1 FNGQT
6 YNYPDPVGDDK
17 GPRAGYTYPMD
28 ATFGHQMDITNL
40 RVEVG
45 QTTMN
50 LSFTMADFST
60 VWNPQNG
67 FDHVYFNIFF
77 SLPGGGGATVM
88 PKLSASV
95 PAGFSWQ
102 FNQFSGGF
110 DNVMY
115 TSQGATA
122 DKYGEISVAPT
133 IKADANAKTITFGYD
148 RNNFG
153 IASWSGVK
161 IYVSTWDFDGIGRIF
176 RPLTKDG
183 GQWRM
188 GGGGPPYTPDATD
201 PTVLYS
207 NDPKIMD
214 DMPVITIP

>member
-1 FNGQT
+1 
-6 YNYPDPVGDDK
+6 
-17 GPRAGYTYPMD
+17 
-28 ATFGHQMDITNL
+28 
-40 RVEVG
+40 
-45 QTTMN
+45 MN
-50 LSFTMADFST
+50 LNFKMADLTS
-60 VWNPQNG
+60 VWNPRFG

-77 SLPGGGGATVM
+77 SVPGQTGAATVM
-88 PKLSASV
+88 PKLNASV
-95 PAGFSWQ
+95 PSGFAWT

-115 TSQGATA
+115 TANGAGP
-122 DKYGEISVAPT
+122 DKYGATSVAPV
-133 IKADANAKTITFGYD
+133 ARVDAGQKTITFTYD

-153 IASWSGVK
+153 IPSWSGVK
-161 IYVSTWDFDGIGRIF
+161 IYVTTWDFDGIGAIF

-201 PTVLYS
+201 PSVLYS

-214 DMPVITIP
+214 QLPVITIP